1 MDIRKFLG
9 VLIIFKVSWLL
20 YNCVLYVCHKI
31 EGVTDSTSKKPED
44 IIPPTDDK
52 QDKKI
57 AEFQHYEER
66 EKNLFKQIESER
78 AISQQ
83 NNEIIR
89 EFEEILNQVLQDRN
103 KLYEHKTLALQH
115 LANIE
120 YSFYDVTTKY
130 ERAKRV
136 VEQYRENETALLT
149 TIQNAQR
156 SMNHQEEKY
165 NKLKKHAHE
174 KLTEANI
181 GKQNPL
187 CFKIGLL
194 MEACRQKLS
203 ARLEIVKTLYGYSDI
218 LHDFESLQVQSR
230 KICFLFQSCKSFERV
245 TCWR

>member
-1 MDIRKFLG
+1 MFGALAPWFAFPWLRNCLFYLRKYSNQNYILLIKIAKNVGYLPIINSFMDIRKFLG
-9 VLIIFKVSWLL
+9 VLLIFKVSWLL

-31 EGVTDSTSKKPED
+31 EGVTDGTSKKPED

-181 GKQNPL
+181 GKQNPFCL
-187 CFKIGLL
+187 KMRLPIG
-194 MEACRQKLS
+194 S
-203 ARLEIVKTLYGYSDI
+203 N
-218 LHDFESLQVQSR
+218 
-230 KICFLFQSCKSFERV
+230 
-245 TCWR
+245 